1 MIERMKKVT
10 VLVKQNDL
18 VPALSRMRQSGILH
32 IDQSRPIRS
41 ERIEQEEQLLAVV
54 DRVLSVLQMNEKEP
68 GGEETVDAF
77 TDHADSSNLGMHQVL
92 QFCREIDT
100 LLTNMGEYR
109 EQNLELRQMEARLKG
124 WGSFT
129 PEDLDLLESRGWKLI
144 PVEIPQKDLDLASE
158 ETRFV
163 RLSTAKGMS
172 RAVFINTREDMLPAS
187 ASVLKLP
194 ELSLNQVRSQIQQ
207 NETHIHIIQ
216 KRLYAEKS
224 ALPVVQDLR
233 KIIANDLE
241 LKRIQVGMH
250 ADGPVTWLT
259 GFIPADSVGEFT
271 ASAQSMAWGLLVED
285 PGEEDPV
292 PTKLKNSVLVR
303 MIQPVFSLL
312 GTLPGYREYDVSRPF
327 LIFFTIFV
335 AMIIGDGGYGLILL
349 GAAAALHRK
358 KRKADDLVRLIY
370 VLSLSTIIW
379 GAVTGTWFG
388 SEKIASL
395 AFLRRLTIPAISSFP
410 QLFDLSSQQAAE
422 SLMFIC
428 FVLGVVQL
436 SLACII
442 NFLRMKPE
450 LKAYAQFGWLSML
463 SGLFFLSLNL
473 VLGKNF
479 PAWALYAIIGG
490 LAIIVIFG
498 GQEKGKSFASGILR
512 GTAGLFTTFLDSVST
527 FSNII
532 SYIRLY
538 AVGMSSV
545 AIASSFNNIAG
556 GMTGSIAVIGAMFV
570 LLIGH
575 GLNIVMGLLSVVVH
589 GVRLNML
596 EFSGQLGMEWSGT
609 PYAPIQEYR
618 STYFSRSL

>member
-10 VLVKQNDL
+10 VLVKQNDR
-18 VPALSRMRQSGILH
+18 VPALARMRQSGILH
-32 IDQSRPIRS
+32 IDQSRPARS
-41 ERIEQEEQLLAVV
+41 ETIEQEEQLLAAV
-54 DRVLSVLQMNEKEP
+54 DRVLTVLQMKDKAP
-68 GGEETVDAF
+68 GGEETVVSFMEAAD
-77 TDHADSSNLGMHQVL
+77 TDRLEMHQVL
-92 QFCREIDT
+92 QFCREVDM
-100 LLTNMGEYR
+100 LLTQMGEYR
-109 EQNLELRQMEARLKG
+109 EHNLELRQIEARLES

-129 PEDLDLLESRGWKLI
+129 PADLDLLEGRGWKLI
-144 PVEIPQKDLDLASE
+144 PVEIPQKDLDIAPE
-158 ETRFV
+158 ELPYI
-163 RLSTAKGMS
+163 RLSTVKGVS
-172 RAVFINTREDMLPAS
+172 RAVFLNIKEDMLPPTA
-187 ASVLKLP
+187 AVLRRP
-194 ELSLNQVRSQIQQ
+194 QLSLEQVRSQIHQ
-207 NETHIHIIQ
+207 NETHIHIIR

-233 KIIANDLE
+233 QIIANDLE
-241 LKRIQVGMH
+241 LKRIQEGMH

-259 GFIPADSVGEFT
+259 GFIPADSVDALRET
-271 ASAQSMAWGLLVED
+271 AQSRAWGLLVED
-285 PGEEDPV
+285 PAEGDPV
-292 PTKLKNSVLVR
+292 PTKLKNGILVR

-349 GAAAALHRK
+349 AAAAVLHRK
-358 KRKADDLVRLIY
+358 KGKADDLVRLIY
-370 VLSLSTIIW
+370 LLSSGTIIW
-379 GAVTGTWFG
+379 GTVTGTWFG
-388 SEKIASL
+388 SEAVASL
-395 AFLRRLTIPAISSFP
+395 PFLRRLTIPAISSFP
-410 QLFDLSSQQAAE
+410 QLFDVSSQQAAE

-428 FVLGVVQL
+428 FILGVVQL
-436 SLACII
+436 SLACLI
-442 NFLRMKPE
+442 NFIRMKPE

-473 VLGKNF
+473 VLGRDF
-479 PAWALYAIIGG
+479 PAWALYAILGG
-490 LAIIVIFG
+490 LALIVIFG
-498 GQEKGKSFASGILR
+498 GQEKGRSFASGLAR
-512 GTAGLFTTFLDSVST
+512 GAAGLFTTFLDSVST

-556 GMTGSIAVIGAMFV
+556 SMTGSIAIIGAMFV
-570 LLIGH
+570 LLVGH

-609 PYAPIQEYR
+609 PYTPIQEYR